1 MKERKLPIDFFQDL
15 CQGKEFSP
23 LEAYYQTTDEE
34 QLSKQDIEKIYL
46 LSDMPPFEPNTERA
60 WDTVNTKISKNNS
73 GRWWYAAAS
82 IILLLGLVIFFIDL
96 SDERKVIKLTTSDT
110 AKNFTLPDGSELWL
124 NRNSSVKFFD
134 DFEQKRTL
142 SLAGEGY
149 FEVTPDDNSPFIIT
163 TKESEVKVVGTKF
176 NLNAF
181 PQCSEVK
188 LSVISGIVQFKSG
201 PLDALLKNDESII
214 FDSIRR
220 SMKKQKT
227 DVNTLSWI
235 NGKFIFE
242 NTPLQEVAIQLSNHF
257 QVEIKI
263 VNEDLKKC
271 LITSEFIKRDLKE
284 ILKVITSVLGGSY
297 QKKQDQYYIYGKGC
311 N

>member
-15 CQGKEFSP
+15 CQGKALSP
-23 LEAYYQTTDEE
+23 SEADFITTDEE
-34 QLSKQDIEKIYL
+34 QVSKQDIEKIYL
-46 LSDMPPFEPNTERA
+46 LSELPPFEPNTERA

-82 IILLLGLVIFFIDL
+82 IILLLGLAIFFIDL
-96 SDERKVIKLTTSDT
+96 SDERKVIELTTSDT

-134 DFEQKRTL
+134 NFQQNRKL
-142 SLAGEGY
+142 SLSGEGY
-149 FEVTPDDNSPFIIT
+149 FEVTPDEDSPFIIT
-163 TKESEVKVVGTKF
+163 TKGSEVKVIGTKF
-176 NLNAF
+176 NLNSF
-181 PQCSEVK
+181 PQNSEVK
-188 LSVISGIVQFKSG
+188 LSVISGIVQFKNG
-201 PLDALLKNDESII
+201 PLDVLLKNDESII
-214 FDSIRR
+214 YDSVRR
-220 SMKKQKT
+220 MIKKQKP

-235 NGKFIFE
+235 NGKLTFE
-242 NTPLQEVAIQLSNHF
+242 NTPLQEVVIQLSNHF
-257 QVEIKI
+257 QVKIKI

-271 LITSEFIKRDLKE
+271 LITSEFIKQDLKE

-297 QKKQDQYYIYGKGC
+297 QKKQDQYYISGKGC